1 MKKTIAVASLAL
13 STSLIL
19 AACGSDSEEAT
30 SSSTETSQ
38 EVEGTE
44 DTDLVPTSPLE
55 FNPED
60 LPDRVTEK
68 EPEVNG
74 SVVAPTT
81 SENGAVQ
88 VSLSDDIVQV
98 NYEPWF
104 LECTDDPSANTLEEL
119 FSPEQSKFE
128 TMEIDYDA
136 AYLEAPKPPTADT
149 SELPEAIEF
158 DDGSELTEAIDVD
171 DLEDTPTDVG
181 APPIK
186 KAVVLNGSDGLESVG
201 AVVLEPQQAG
211 TTELRV
217 AYSCPTSGNSFDE
230 TWTLQ
235 IS

>member
-44 DTDLVPTSPLE
+44 STDLAPTSPIELD
-55 FNPED
+55 PAD

-68 EPEVNG
+68 ESE
-74 SVVAPTT
+74 SDSLVAPTT

-88 VSLSDDIVQV
+88 VSLTDNTVQV
-98 NYEPWF
+98 NYAPWF
-104 LECTDDPSANTLEEL
+104 LECSDDPSANTLEEL

-128 TMEIDYDA
+128 TLVIDYDES
-136 AYLEAPKPPTADT
+136 YLEIPTVSVSSDA
-149 SELPEAIEF
+149 SELPEAI
-158 DDGSELTEAIDVD
+158 DVE
-171 DLEDTPTDVG
+171 DLENTPTTTGD
-181 APPIK
+181 APFR
-186 KAVVLNGSDGLESVG
+186 KAIVLNDSDGLESIG
-201 AVVLEPQQAG
+201 SIVLDPLQAG

-217 AYSCPTSGNSFDE
+217 AYSCPTSNLSFDE
-230 TWTLQ
+230 TWTLE